1 MTDRMHFST
10 GNPWERSV
18 GFSRAVRV
26 GPFVL
31 TAGTVAS
38 DEHGVIHG
46 STCYEQC
53 CYILDKLAGV
63 LRRAGSDLGHVVRV
77 VCYLI
82 DLADSDDFTR
92 AHSEY
97 FSAIKPATTCVA
109 VRELFGE
116 GSRVEIELTA
126 IDPQNWDQLSLRS

>member
-1 MTDRMHFST
+1 MTDRQRIST
-10 GNPWERSV
+10 GNPWERSI

-38 DEHGVIHG
+38 NEHGEIQG
-46 STCYEQC
+46 DSCYEQC

-63 LRRAGSDLGHVVRV
+63 LKQAGSDMTHVVRV
-77 VCYLI
+77 VCYLV
-82 DLADSDDFTR
+82 DLADSEGFTR

-97 FSAIKPATTCVA
+97 FGAIKPAATCVA

-116 GSRVEIELTA
+116 GARVEIELTA
-126 IDPQNWDQLSLRS
+126 VNPRDWG